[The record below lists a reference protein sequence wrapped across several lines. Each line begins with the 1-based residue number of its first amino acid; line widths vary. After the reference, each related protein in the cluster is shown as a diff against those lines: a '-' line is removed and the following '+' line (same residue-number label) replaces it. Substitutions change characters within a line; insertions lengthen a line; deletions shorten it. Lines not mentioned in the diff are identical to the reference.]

1 MDGSYTALEPLPVSR
16 RHVENCRYSNWYH
29 LFPGHVPLSRVIKP
43 LPAEFVRYLEQ
54 DGIRLPDPEQVKSF
68 YTQGVVGDEENEYS
82 DWSENEEDESSSE
95 KAETMDPLKDFPEL
109 HETIGSII
117 RELGAVAPKLNWSAP
132 RDATWILPNNTMKC
146 SEINELYL
154 LLNAS
159 NYISFDLQ
167 HGFDECADEGDDSE
181 GAEFE
186 LVLRQW
192 FDINPALEFRVFVKD
207 GRLLGVSQRDL
218 NYYSFLEPLVEDFKD
233 VIDEFV
239 SDVFLT
245 KFTEKACVLDVYIP
259 RPFNKLYLI
268 DINPFSRTTDSL
280 LFSWNELLSEDTDGE
295 CDYEL
300 RIVSENN
307 VGRFASKEH
316 SENQVPKDIVDASL
330 DPESIRELTEKWRDL
345 LRHQEAEDS
354 DGSEKLD

>member
-1 MDGSYTALEPLPVSR
+1 MVEAYSVLKSLPVSR
-16 RHVENCRYSNWYH
+16 QHVENCRYSNWYH
-29 LFPGHVPLSRVIKP
+29 LFPGYVPKSRIIKP
-43 LPAEFVRYLEQ
+43 LPREFIRYLEQ
-54 DGIRLPDPEQVKSF
+54 DGIKLPNSEQVKSI
-68 YTQGVVGDEENEYS
+68 YTEAVVGDEENEYS
-82 DWSENEEDESSSE
+82 DWSENEQDESLS
-95 KAETMDPLKDFPEL
+95 KIMDPIKDFPEL
-109 HETIGSII
+109 HETISSII
-117 RELGAVAPKLNWSAP
+117 GDLGAVAPKLNWSAP

-167 HGFDECADEGDDSE
+167 HGFDECTDEGNEERDT
-181 GAEFE
+181 EFE

-192 FDINPALEFRVFVKD
+192 FDINPALEFRVFVRD
-207 GRLLGVSQRDL
+207 GRIIGVSQRDL
-218 NYYSFLEPLVEDFKD
+218 NYYNFLEPLVDDFKD

-239 SDVFLT
+239 NDVFLT

-259 RPFNKLYLI
+259 RPFKKLYLI

-280 LFSWNELLSEDTDGE
+280 LFSWNELLSETADLD

-307 VGRFASKEH
+307 MGRFASKEH

-330 DPESIRELTEKWRDL
+330 NPESIKELTEKWQEL
-345 LRHQEAEDS
+345 LRRQETEDS
-354 DGSEKLD
+354 DESDEID

>member
-1 MDGSYTALEPLPVSR
+1 MVGAYTALKPLPVSR
-16 RHVENCRYSNWYH
+16 QHVENCRYSNWYH
-29 LFPGHVPLSRVIKP
+29 LFPGHVPKSRIIKP
-43 LPAEFVRYLEQ
+43 LPAEFIRYLEQ
-54 DGIRLPDPEQVKSF
+54 DGIRLPDSEQVKSV
-68 YTQGVVGDEENEYS
+68 YTQGVVRDEENEYS
-82 DWSENEEDESSSE
+82 DWSEEESSSE
-95 KAETMDPLKDFPEL
+95 KVETVDPVKDFPEL
-109 HETIGSII
+109 HERIRSVI

-167 HGFDECADEGDDSE
+167 HGFDECDEGDSAV
-181 GAEFE
+181 AEFE

-192 FDINPALEFRVFVKD
+192 FDINPALEFRVFVKE
-207 GRLLGVSQRDL
+207 GRILGVSQRDL
-218 NYYSFLEPLVEDFKD
+218 NYYSFLEPLIENFKD

-239 SDVFLT
+239 NDVFLT

-259 RPFNKLYLI
+259 RPFKKLYLI

-280 LFSWNELLSEDTDGE
+280 LFSWNELLSADRDS
-295 CDYEL
+295 DYEL

-307 VGRFASKEH
+307 MSRFASKEH
-316 SENQVPKDIVDASL
+316 SENHVPKDIVDASL
-330 DPESIRELTEKWRDL
+330 NPESIRELTEKWQEL
-345 LRHQEAEDS
+345 LRRQEAEDS
-354 DGSEKLD
+354 DESENID